1 MYSQS
6 SPDTQTPRDDTFSQE
21 CVKPD
26 VWGKLYATKEKFP
39 YLGNALQ
46 LWYILLFLLSVLYLF
61 IMWYVCL
68 KASRPYAGFTQRHD
82 AVTLCLMLC

>member
-6 SPDTQTPRDDTFSQE
+6 SPDTQTPSDGIFSQE
-21 CVKPD
+21 CVKQN

-46 LWYILLFLLSVLYLF
+46 LLLLFVFHLLY
-61 IMWYVCL
+61 YVVRVCKSEQAL
-68 KASRPYAGFTQRHD
+68 TVSALTPALHSAI
-82 AVTLCLMLC
+82 TLCLMLC